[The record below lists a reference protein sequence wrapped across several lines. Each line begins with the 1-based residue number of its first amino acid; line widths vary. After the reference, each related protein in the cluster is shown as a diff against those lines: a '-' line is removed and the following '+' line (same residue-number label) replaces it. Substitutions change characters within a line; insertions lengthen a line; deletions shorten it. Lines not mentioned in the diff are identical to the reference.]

1 VLSGK
6 TTVARLVAER
16 RGMSRYHLDRHH
28 WNDHATRLDPLRH
41 PAALEERRLTFD
53 EIWLS
58 PGGEA
63 AARSLASWRQTF
75 ELVVE
80 DLLKLPHEVPIVAEG
95 PGALP
100 SLVWPLLS
108 HRLQGMWLIADGS
121 LYDLTSRR
129 LEDFRRRST
138 DPERA
143 LVAKRRHDAEIARV
157 AEAEA
162 VQLGLPYLRVT
173 SEIAA
178 ALVADQVAEQFAS
191 LESAPAEPTLG

>member
-1 VLSGK
+1 
-6 TTVARLVAER
+6 
-16 RGMSRYHLDRHH
+16 MSLYHLDRHH
-28 WNDHATRLDPLRH
+28 WNDHAARLDPLRH

-58 PGGEA
+58 PRGEA

-80 DLLKLPHEVPIVAEG
+80 DLLELPHEVPIVAEG

-108 HRLQGMWLIADGS
+108 HRLQGIWLIADGS

-143 LVAKRRHDAEIARV
+143 LCAKRRHDAEIARV

-162 VQLGLPYLRVT
+162 VQLGLPYLRAT